1 MLDLFGSSVVGLGL
15 QKEFPAP
22 LCVTGS
28 TDILIVIASIFC
40 SGAIKSVYSPG
51 CTKSCRILAYLR
63 DVNEI
68 DCLSN
73 DFVVGKLEPA
83 FKNIHNG
90 DVLNSSSQ
98 NAVIVNVLESPKEY
112 GTMIL
117 PNMGSPSSVCI

>member
-1 MLDLFGSSVVGLGL
+1 MLDLFGSFVVGLGL

-68 DCLSN
+68 DLQQI
-73 DFVVGKLEPA
+73 G
-83 FKNIHNG
+83 NIL
-90 DVLNSSSQ
+90 DLFTY
-98 NAVIVNVLESPKEY
+98 Y
-112 GTMIL
+112 GLLTFIMIK
-117 PNMGSPSSVCI
+117 C